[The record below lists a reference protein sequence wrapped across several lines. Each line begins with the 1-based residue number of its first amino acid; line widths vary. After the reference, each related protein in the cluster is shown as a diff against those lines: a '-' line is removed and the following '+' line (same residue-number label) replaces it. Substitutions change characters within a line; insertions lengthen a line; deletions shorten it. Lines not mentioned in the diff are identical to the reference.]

1 MNGRRLS
8 LLAALLASLCVPG
21 RAESSLQ
28 GRADSSLQLLI
39 DIEDPENPARDATGN
54 YATSSVALGTAAA
67 DDPKRGAHSGDF
79 DGVDTRI
86 SIDTPLQWPAEVTF
100 AVWFQEDADATQ
112 LSSAQIFTFYQTSSN
127 PFDHIQLQ
135 KSGNNDQYLFEMHN
149 GPERKMKRWSF
160 DTQPGVW
167 NFICVSIQADKTWTL
182 FHNGNLQVLSDQ
194 LAMDTSLTYT
204 ASAVGAHAAYLHS
217 HSLAS
222 RAHFHGKIDELAIF
236 NRALSAA
243 EISELYANGLTP
255 PGPRAG
261 FQYKQRVTKVTT
273 TMSMPLTAEEFTV
286 DAQREYK
293 ETVAAVVGVHA
304 DQVTI
309 VSVTA
314 Q

>member
-1 MNGRRLS
+1 MIGRRLS

-39 DIEDPENPARDATGN
+39 DFEDPENPARDATGN
-54 YATSSVALGTAAA
+54 YVTSSVALGTAAA

-79 DGVDTRI
+79 NGVDTSI
-86 SIDTPLQWPAEVTF
+86 PIDTPLQWPAEVTF
-100 AVWFQEDADATQ
+100 AVWFQEDADAAQ
-112 LSSAQIFTFYQTSSN
+112 ESSTSIFTFYQTVMN
-127 PFDHIQLQ
+127 HYDHIGLQ
-135 KSGNNDQYLFEMHN
+135 KSGNNDQYYFEMYD
-149 GPERKMKRWSF
+149 GGSTKKRWYF

-167 NFICVSIQADKTWTL
+167 NFFCVSIQADKTWTL
-182 FHNGNLQVLSDQ
+182 FHNGNLQVLSNQ

-204 ASAVGAHAAYLHS
+204 ASKVGMHAGFFANG
-217 HSLAS
+217 
-222 RAHFHGKIDELAIF
+222 HFHGKIDELAIF

-243 EISELYANGLTP
+243 EISELYANGLDGPP

-273 TMSMPLTAEEFTV
+273 TMSMPLTVEEFTV

>member
-1 MNGRRLS
+1 MNRRRLS

-21 RAESSLQ
+21 RVESSLQ

-39 DIEDPENPARDATGN
+39 DFEDPENPARDATGN

-79 DGVDTRI
+79 NGVDTSI
-86 SIDTPLQWPAEVTF
+86 TIDTPLQWPAEVTF
-100 AVWFQEDADATQ
+100 AVWFQEDAVAAQ
-112 LSSAQIFTFYQTSSN
+112 ESSAMIFNFYQT
-127 PFDHIQLQ
+127 PTVPHDRIQLL
-135 KSGNNDQYLFEMHN
+135 KSNNENRYYFNMHQTSPKA
-149 GPERKMKRWSF
+149 GSKSWYF

-167 NFICVSIQADKTWTL
+167 NFFCVSIQADKTWTL
-182 FHNGNLQVLSDQ
+182 FHNGNLQVLSNQ

-204 ASAVGAHAAYLHS
+204 ASKVGMHAGFFAN
-217 HSLAS
+217 
-222 RAHFHGKIDELAIF
+222 AHFHGKIDELAIF

-273 TMSMPLTAEEFTV
+273 TMSMPLTVEEFTV

>member
-79 DGVDTRI
+79 NGVDTSI

-100 AVWFQEDADATQ
+100 AVWFQEDADAVQ
-112 LSSAQIFTFYQTSSN
+112 EYYANIFQFYQDINNYHS
-127 PFDHIQLQ
+127 HIGLQ
-135 KSGNNDQYLFEMHN
+135 KNSNLDQYYFIMYE
-149 GPERKMKRWSF
+149 GQWAWKRWDF

-167 NFICVSIQADKTWTL
+167 NFFCVSIQADKTWTL
-182 FHNGNLQVLSDQ
+182 FHNGNLQVLSNQ
-194 LAMDTSLTYT
+194 WAMDTSLTYT
-204 ASAVGAHAAYLHS
+204 SSKVGMEASVHANN
-217 HSLAS
+217 
-222 RAHFHGKIDELAIF
+222 HFHGKIDELAIF

-243 EISELYANGLTP
+243 EISELYANGLTTP
-255 PGPRAG
+255 QPGPRAG

-273 TMSMPLTAEEFTV
+273 TMSMPLTVEEFTV